1 MNSTAQAKSTQPPT
15 TNFPQLVKDLYPM
28 FSNVKKM
35 IMQNSGSESDAED
48 IFHDGLVAVCR
59 SNKISCLTEKEIKN
73 YFYGI
78 VKNLWLTEL
87 RKRKK
92 TQVMPEGDP
101 IEQDYDENRYQLA
114 QQAFAGLGEKC
125 KELLTL
131 FYFKKL
137 DYEKIAAELGFSDG
151 RVAKNQK
158 YRCIQKAKE
167 HYLLLVKQQTT

>member
-1 MNSTAQAKSTQPPT
+1 MNTIAQAKSSQPDT
-15 TNFPQLVKDLYPM
+15 TNYHKLVKDLYPM
-28 FSNVKKM
+28 FSNIKRMVLE
-35 IMQNSGSESDAED
+35 NNGSESDAED
-48 IFHDGLVAVCR
+48 IFQDGLVAICK
-59 SNKISCLTEKEIKN
+59 SSKISSLKEKEIKF

-92 TQVMPEGDP
+92 TQFMPEGDP

-125 KELLTL
+125 KELLSL

-137 DYEKIAAELGFSDG
+137 DYETIAAQLGFSDG

-167 HYLLLVKQQTT
+167 QYLLLVKKQTS